1 MALSYSGIVNY
12 GKVTLPAVNS
22 WYTDSN
28 IIKAPYQSVH
38 TRKIDKVG
46 ETSFL
51 NSMIDESNDRSCEA
65 INYYARG
72 QNPMVSVSYGEAGQN
87 QLGGAIHSGESFLPY
102 RVVRDGAFRPPIWR
116 QEDLLP
122 LSRLPR
128 VWTNVSTQPYSPI
141 FTMRIKNCGTAED
154 TKEVK
159 QELLK
164 TACITGRTIAAE
176 PNINAPD
183 KIPTLI
189 RDPLVPGEITA
200 NASCSQNNID
210 YTRKQ
215 TQTPILLAPTRE
227 YTSGWTNPH
236 MIKEIPI
243 IDNHVLTPTRAFI
256 SRTTNPN
263 MIKESPITMNNV
275 QLNLNHPNASAMT
288 NLAAPSL
295 SGYNSRRES
304 VNFERLTPTR
314 AFISRTT
321 NPNMIK
327 ESPITMNNN
336 VQLNLNHPNASAM
349 TNFAAPSL
357 SGYNPYRES
366 VNFERLV
373 DKPSRGGFVNSGTIP
388 VF

>member
-1 MALSYSGIVNY
+1 LLNHLTSQPKNIFFSNKMALSYSGIVNY

-28 IIKAPYQSVH
+28 ILKTPYQSVH

-46 ETSFL
+46 ETSFI

-128 VWTNVSTQPYSPI
+128 VWTDVSTQPYSPI

-164 TACITGRTIAAE
+164 TACIAGRTIAAE

-215 TQTPILLAPTRE
+215 MQTPILLAPTRE

-243 IDNHVLTPTRAFI
+243 IDNHVLTPTRPFI

-263 MIKESPITMNNV
+263 MIKESPVTM
-275 QLNLNHPNASAMT
+275 
-288 NLAAPSL
+288 
-295 SGYNSRRES
+295 
-304 VNFERLTPTR
+304 
-314 AFISRTT
+314 
-321 NPNMIK
+321 
-327 ESPITMNNN
+327 NN

-357 SGYNPYRES
+357 SGYHPYRES

-373 DKPSRGGFVNSGTIP
+373 DKPNRGGFVNSGTIP